1 MVLVLLAAGCT
12 SEPQSWSALQQHL
25 AGLEPAAR
33 DAAVEKFIAA
43 KGGTPIIENQTR
55 LTFLAKDKDGQ
66 TPRIVGDF
74 NAWAVTP
81 QGYDVSIGKPTRIDG
96 TSWSYLQTTSY
107 TNARLEYGL
116 LFDKEYIADPMNPR
130 TVQAFA
136 GPRSEVRMPFFDR
149 QPEVDELG
157 SAPKGELLAETIES
171 RSLAGQRR
179 IWIYLPPGY
188 AAAADALFPVVYV
201 LDGANYVEKME
212 VPRVLDYL
220 IANKAIPPVI
230 AVFSEPADRQ
240 EEYSRNPKWRAFI
253 ANELVP
259 MVDKRFRTFPT
270 PDHRVILGSSLA
282 AYGAV
287 DLAVAGRLCS
297 DSARPSRR
305 RPRPPPWSR
314 TRPTRARRSCRS
326 SFRAGRRLRLD
337 DRRRAAVAHHPRR
350 VVRSRHLP
358 GSLGRPQHQHLSCAP
373 RRRAQS
379 AAAALTAFQTLA
391 FYPRA
396 AAIDPIVAYGTSSA
410 LRPISRRYWMPSNVI
425 LLAAS

>member
-1 MVLVLLAAGCT
+1 MKIRGVHRVHRVHRVRRVHGVLGVLVLLAAGCT
-12 SEPQSWSALQQHL
+12 SEPQSWSTLQQHL

-43 KGGTPIIENQTR
+43 KSGTPIIENQTR

-179 IWIYLPPGY
+179 IWIYVPPGY
-188 AAAADALFPVVYV
+188 EAAADALFPVVYV

-287 DLAVAGRLCS
+287 DLAVAWPSVFGLC
-297 DSARPSRR
+297 AAIA
-305 RPRPPPWSR
+305 PPAQAA
-314 TRPTRARRSCRS
+314 TVVANQ
-326 SFRAGRRLRLD
+326 ANA
-337 DRRRAAVAHHPRR
+337 RAAVVSIKFFVLGGVYDSMIDGARLLRTTLDELSAPVTYLEVSEGHNTNTFRGHLDDALKALLPR
-350 VVRSRHLP
+350 
-358 GSLGRPQHQHLSCAP
+358 
-373 RRRAQS
+373 
-379 AAAALTAFQTLA
+379 
-391 FYPRA
+391 
-396 AAIDPIVAYGTSSA
+396 
-410 LRPISRRYWMPSNVI
+410 
-425 LLAAS
+425 

>member
-1 MVLVLLAAGCT
+1 MRVPGVLGVLVLLAAGCA
-12 SEPQSWSALQQHL
+12 SEPESWSALQKHL

-55 LTFLAKDKDGQ
+55 LTFLAKDQDGQ

-81 QGYDVSIGKPTRIDG
+81 QGYDVSIGKTTRIDD
-96 TSWSYLQTTSY
+96 TSWSYLEATSY

-116 LFDKEYIADPMNPR
+116 LFDKEYLADPMNPR

-149 QPEVDELG
+149 QPELDDLG
-157 SAPKGELLAETIES
+157 SAVRGELLAETIAS
-171 RSLAGQRR
+171 RSLAGPRR
-179 IWIYLPPGY
+179 IWIYVPPGY
-188 AAAADALFPVVYV
+188 PAATDALFPVVYV
-201 LDGANYVEKME
+201 LDGANYVEQMGM
-212 VPRVLDYL
+212 PRVLDHL
-220 IANKAIPPVI
+220 IADKAIPPVI

-253 ANELVP
+253 TNELVP

-287 DLAVAGRLCS
+287 DLAVAAPSVFGLC
-297 DSARPSRR
+297 AAIA
-305 RPRPPPWSR
+305 PPAQAATVVSNQ
-314 TRPTRARRSCRS
+314 AN
-326 SFRAGRRLRLD
+326 A
-337 DRRRAAVAHHPRR
+337 RAAVVSIEFFVLGGVYDSMIGGARLLRTTLDGFSAPVTYLEVPEGHNTNTFRAH
-350 VVRSRHLP
+350 L
-358 GSLGRPQHQHLSCAP
+358 
-373 RRRAQS
+373 
-379 AAAALTAFQTLA
+379 
-391 FYPRA
+391 
-396 AAIDPIVAYGTSSA
+396 DDA
-410 LRPISRRYWMPSNVI
+410 LRALLPS
-425 LLAAS
+425 S

>member
-1 MVLVLLAAGCT
+1 MKTPRVHSVRAKRWVPLCLVLLIAGCR
-12 SEPQSWSALQQHL
+12 SEPQSWQALQQQL

-33 DAAVEKFIAA
+33 DAAVERFISA

-55 LTFLAKDKDGQ
+55 LTFLAKDKEGQ

-81 QGYDVSIGKPTRIDG
+81 QGYDVSIGKPARIEG
-96 TSWSYLQTTSY
+96 SSWSYLQATSY

-149 QPEVDELG
+149 QPELDELG

-179 IWIYLPPGY
+179 IWIYLPPSY
-188 AAAADALFPVVYV
+188 AAATDALFPVVYV
-201 LDGANYVEKME
+201 LDGANNVEKMNL
-212 VPRVLDYL
+212 PGVLDHL
-220 IANKAIPPVI
+220 IANKVVPPVI

-240 EEYSRNPKWRAFI
+240 EEYSRNARWRGFI

-287 DLAVAGRLCS
+287 DLAVAVPSVFGLCAALAPPAQAATVVSNQANARASVVSIKFFVLGGVYDSMIDGARLLRTTL
-297 DSARPSRR
+297 DEYSAPVTYLEVSEGHN
-305 RPRPPPWSR
+305 
-314 TRPTRARRSCRS
+314 TNT
-326 SFRAGRRLRLD
+326 FRAHLD
-337 DRRRAAVAHHPRR
+337 DALKAL
-350 VVRSRHLP
+350 LP
-358 GSLGRPQHQHLSCAP
+358 KP
-373 RRRAQS
+373 
-379 AAAALTAFQTLA
+379 
-391 FYPRA
+391 
-396 AAIDPIVAYGTSSA
+396 
-410 LRPISRRYWMPSNVI
+410 
-425 LLAAS
+425 